1 MPPDPH
7 AIAAN
12 QIRTDMSKIS
22 KLTQAAMSAQF
33 SSKKEAFAHAEF
45 VLAGKRTISKDE
57 ATKLFSDAADALDL
71 QFTRMENNMQAIAEA
86 EVAVSEK
93 ARQLMS
99 SGKNLAGQVG
109 DAMAR
114 IDKIVVKD
122 FEVKLAQLERFVSAM
137 TVLDELKRNG
147 RLDSII
153 SAFAK

>member
-1 MPPDPH
+1 
-7 AIAAN
+7 
-12 QIRTDMSKIS
+12 MSKIS

-57 ATKLFSDAADALDL
+57 ATKLFSDAADALDI

-122 FEVKLAQLERFVSAM
+122 FEVKLSQLERFVSAM
-137 TVLDELKRNG
+137 TILDELKRNG

-153 SAFAK
+153 SAFSK

>member
-1 MPPDPH
+1 
-7 AIAAN
+7 
-12 QIRTDMSKIS
+12 MSKIS

-57 ATKLFSDAADALDL
+57 ATKLFSDAADALDI

-122 FEVKLAQLERFVSAM
+122 FEVKLSQLERFVSAM
-137 TVLDELKRNG
+137 TILDELKRNG

>member
-1 MPPDPH
+1 
-7 AIAAN
+7 
-12 QIRTDMSKIS
+12 MSKIS

-99 SGKNLAGQVG
+99 SGKNLAGQIG

-122 FEVKLAQLERFVSAM
+122 FEVKLSQLERFVSAM
-137 TVLDELKRNG
+137 TILDELKRNG

-153 SAFAK
+153 SAFSK

>member
-1 MPPDPH
+1 
-7 AIAAN
+7 
-12 QIRTDMSKIS
+12 MSKIS

-122 FEVKLAQLERFVSAM
+122 FEVKLSQLERFVSAM
-137 TVLDELKRNG
+137 TILDELKRNG

-153 SAFAK
+153 SAFSK

>member
-1 MPPDPH
+1 
-7 AIAAN
+7 
-12 QIRTDMSKIS
+12 MSKIS

-122 FEVKLAQLERFVSAM
+122 FEVKLSQLERFVSAM
-137 TVLDELKRNG
+137 TILDELKRNG

-153 SAFAK
+153 SAFTK

>member
-1 MPPDPH
+1 
-7 AIAAN
+7 
-12 QIRTDMSKIS
+12 MSKIS

>member
-1 MPPDPH
+1 
-7 AIAAN
+7 
-12 QIRTDMSKIS
+12 MSKIS

-122 FEVKLAQLERFVSAM
+122 FEVKLSQLERFVSAM
-137 TVLDELKRNG
+137 TILDELKRNG

-153 SAFAK
+153 SSFAK